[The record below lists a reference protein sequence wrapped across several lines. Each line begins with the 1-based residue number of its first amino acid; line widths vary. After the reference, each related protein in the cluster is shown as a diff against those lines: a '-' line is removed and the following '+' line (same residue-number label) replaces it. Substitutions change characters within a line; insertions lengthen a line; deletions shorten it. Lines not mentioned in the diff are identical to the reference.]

1 MSFLGCPD
9 VPHVSLGTMVLEI
22 RSFGFRGQKM
32 GMYRKNWTLGVFL
45 KCHLLLFYS
54 QIFSV
59 ITLIS
64 KKKVV
69 FPPRELNVANI

>member
-1 MSFLGCPD
+1 
-9 VPHVSLGTMVLEI
+9 
-22 RSFGFRGQKM
+22 M

-69 FPPRELNVANI
+69 FPPRELNAANI